1 MKKAST
7 LVDNFIAPPCYE
19 RIKILYQ
26 GSNLL
31 VIDKPSGLLSLSGKK
46 AENKDSVHARLIKN
60 YPTATMVHR
69 LDFGTSGLMV
79 VALDKAV
86 NAHLTKQFQARLVR
100 KEYLAILLGH
110 LPNDEGTIDVPLT
123 KGEFPYQRV
132 CFETGKQ
139 SLSHYQVLER
149 LNGSNGIKTTKV
161 LFTPL
166 TGRTHQLRIH
176 SRELGY
182 PIIGCDLYGKI
193 IDGIDSQQLAN
204 RLMLHANRLS
214 FEHPVTGENVCFV
227 AQNNEFE

>member
-26 GSNLL
+26 DSNLL

-86 NAHLTKQFQARLVR
+86 NAHLTKQFQARLVS

-139 SLSHYQVLER
+139 SLSNYQVL
-149 LNGSNGIKTTKV
+149 TW
-161 LFTPL
+161 
-166 TGRTHQLRIH
+166 
-176 SRELGY
+176 
-182 PIIGCDLYGKI
+182 
-193 IDGIDSQQLAN
+193 
-204 RLMLHANRLS
+204 
-214 FEHPVTGENVCFV
+214 
-227 AQNNEFE
+227 